1 MGFWAWIIFAAVAAA
16 FALALYRTVVNMR
29 RSKGC
34 PGNCAYCHLSAQ
46 CAKQEPEDDA

>member
-29 RSKGC
+29 RSRGC
-34 PGNCAYCHLSAQ
+34 PSSCAYCHLSGQ
-46 CAKQEPEDDA
+46 CGKKPADDA